1 MASMTGAGGTLL
13 SRFSAQ
19 VAEGETSD
27 RTFGLTVGSIF
38 LALSLAP
45 LIRHRPVLLWT
56 AVAGAAL
63 LAAGI
68 VAPSVLRP
76 VKRAWLF
83 FGFLIGLVV
92 SPVVLGILFY
102 GVISPC
108 GFLMRLFGGDPLRL
122 RAGASSDHP
131 QESFWRERQAAIST
145 MKDQF

>member
-1 MASMTGAGGTLL
+1 MTGAGGTLL

-19 VAEGETSD
+19 LAEGETSD
-27 RTFGLTVGSIF
+27 RTFGLTVGAIF
-38 LALSLAP
+38 LALSLVP
-45 LIRHRPVLLWT
+45 LLHHRPLLLWM
-56 AVAGAAL
+56 AVVGTAL
-63 LAAGI
+63 LVTGVA
-68 VAPSVLRP
+68 APSVLHS

-122 RAGASSDHP
+122 RATALQSY
-131 QESFWRERQAAIST
+131 WRERQAPIST
-145 MKDQF
+145 MQDQF